1 MTHSRPR
8 PHRSNRSFRPLVVA
22 LLALGILVGDSSI
35 ASAGGW
41 AVGSLDAVP
50 VATAGERATV
60 GFTILQHGVT
70 PVDLLGDPSNEVGI
84 EISGADGSAEFF
96 PAVSEGTVGRY
107 VATVEFPAA
116 GTYEWSIR
124 MGWFG
129 PQPLG
134 TLEVADASGATASG
148 TPDSAWP
155 TARLATLALTIGL
168 AALAIADFLVTRR
181 RARLAMP

>member
-50 VATAGERATV
+50 VAMAGERATV

-70 PVDLLGDPSNEVGI
+70 PVDLLGDPANEVGI
-84 EISGADGSAEFF
+84 EIGRADGSAEFF
-96 PAVSEGTVGRY
+96 PAVGEGTVGRY

-116 GTYEWSIR
+116 GTYVWSIR

-134 TLEVADASGATASG
+134 TLEVRVASGR
-148 TPDSAWP
+148 PDSVWP